1 MHSIF
6 NIELERCLSGRKD
19 MFAKHA
25 NGKLFRGFE
34 SLLLRD
40 KCKKR
45 PCGAFLFSRTSE
57 SLLSKICRKIK
68 KYPV

>member
-1 MHSIF
+1 
-6 NIELERCLSGRKD
+6 

-45 PCGAFLFSRTSE
+45 LKGAFLFSCTS
-57 SLLSKICRKIK
+57 LKACFQRCAGK
-68 KYPV
+68 